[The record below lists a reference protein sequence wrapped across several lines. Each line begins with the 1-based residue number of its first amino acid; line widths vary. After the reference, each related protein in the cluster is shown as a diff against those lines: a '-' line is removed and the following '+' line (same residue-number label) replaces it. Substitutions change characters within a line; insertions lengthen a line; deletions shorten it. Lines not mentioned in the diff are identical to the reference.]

1 MEPNKGIQGGISQF
15 FSYPDANWTELKIA
29 AARLIQSTYDQAC
42 DHPDGQAHIQKAVSR
57 VSWIIPIQQF
67 FRE

>member
-57 VSWIIPIQQF
+57 VSMDHPYTAVF
-67 FRE
+67 